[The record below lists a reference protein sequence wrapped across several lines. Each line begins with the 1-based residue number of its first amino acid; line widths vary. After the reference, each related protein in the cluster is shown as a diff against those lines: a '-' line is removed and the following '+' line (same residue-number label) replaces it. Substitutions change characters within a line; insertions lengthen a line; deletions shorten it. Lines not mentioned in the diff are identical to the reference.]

1 MINFLSSWAEQVILA
16 VIIATILELILP
28 NSKNKKYVQMVIG
41 VYVLFNIISPII
53 KNKEKLVFSEIDL
66 DKYITTSTKVEQ
78 SSMDAR
84 LEKIYLDELE
94 NNIKSKFKNVG
105 IEIIKC
111 TIDVELDTTKKNA
124 GIHSIDVKVK
134 NVDDEQKILKLKQEI
149 IEEYEIS
156 EEVAKRLNLA
166 KKENRRIIA
175 VGTTVVRTL
184 EANVSKFNEFKAE
197 KASTNIFIT
206 PGYTFKAID
215 CLITNFHLPK
225 STLIML
231 VSAFIGREFTLS
243 LYNHAVK
250 EKYMFFSFGDA
261 MFIYGSK
268 KN

>member
-1 MINFLSSWAEQVILA
+1 MSSWAEQVILA

-94 NNIKSKFKNVG
+94 NNIKSKFKNAG

-111 TIDVELDTTKKNA
+111 TIDAELDTTKKNA
-124 GIHSIDVKVK
+124 GIYSIDVKVK
-134 NVDDEQKILKLKQEI
+134 NVDDEKKISKIKQEI

-156 EEVAKRLNLA
+156 EDKI
-166 KKENRRIIA
+166 KIII
-175 VGTTVVRTL
+175 
-184 EANVSKFNEFKAE
+184 K
-197 KASTNIFIT
+197 
-206 PGYTFKAID
+206 
-215 CLITNFHLPK
+215 
-225 STLIML
+225 
-231 VSAFIGREFTLS
+231 
-243 LYNHAVK
+243 
-250 EKYMFFSFGDA
+250 
-261 MFIYGSK
+261 
-268 KN
+268 

>member
-1 MINFLSSWAEQVILA
+1 MISFLSSWAEQVILA

-94 NNIKSKFKNVG
+94 NNIKSKFKNAG

-111 TIDVELDTTKKNA
+111 TIDAELDATKKNA

-134 NVDDEQKILKLKQEI
+134 NVDDEKKISKIKQEI

-156 EEVAKRLNLA
+156 EDKVK
-166 KKENRRIIA
+166 III
-175 VGTTVVRTL
+175 
-184 EANVSKFNEFKAE
+184 K
-197 KASTNIFIT
+197 
-206 PGYTFKAID
+206 
-215 CLITNFHLPK
+215 
-225 STLIML
+225 
-231 VSAFIGREFTLS
+231 
-243 LYNHAVK
+243 
-250 EKYMFFSFGDA
+250 
-261 MFIYGSK
+261 
-268 KN
+268 

>member
-1 MINFLSSWAEQVILA
+1 MISFLSSWAEQVILA

-28 NSKNKKYVQMVIG
+28 NGKNKKYVQMVIG

-94 NNIKSKFKNVG
+94 NNIKSKFKNTG

-111 TIDVELDTTKKNA
+111 TIDAELDTTKKNA

-134 NVDDEQKILKLKQEI
+134 NVDDEKKISKIKQEI

-156 EEVAKRLNLA
+156 EDKI
-166 KKENRRIIA
+166 KIII
-175 VGTTVVRTL
+175 
-184 EANVSKFNEFKAE
+184 K
-197 KASTNIFIT
+197 
-206 PGYTFKAID
+206 
-215 CLITNFHLPK
+215 
-225 STLIML
+225 
-231 VSAFIGREFTLS
+231 
-243 LYNHAVK
+243 
-250 EKYMFFSFGDA
+250 
-261 MFIYGSK
+261 
-268 KN
+268 

>member
-84 LEKIYLDELE
+84 LKKIYLDELE

-111 TIDVELDTTKKNA
+111 TIDAELDTTKKNA
-124 GIHSIDVKVK
+124 GIHSIDVKIK
-134 NVDDEQKILKLKQEI
+134 NVDDEQKISKIKQEI

-156 EEVAKRLNLA
+156 EDKI
-166 KKENRRIIA
+166 KIII
-175 VGTTVVRTL
+175 
-184 EANVSKFNEFKAE
+184 K
-197 KASTNIFIT
+197 
-206 PGYTFKAID
+206 
-215 CLITNFHLPK
+215 
-225 STLIML
+225 
-231 VSAFIGREFTLS
+231 
-243 LYNHAVK
+243 
-250 EKYMFFSFGDA
+250 
-261 MFIYGSK
+261 
-268 KN
+268 

>member
-53 KNKEKLVFSEIDL
+53 KNEEKLVFSEIDL

-94 NNIKSKFKNVG
+94 NNIKSKFKNAG

-111 TIDVELDTTKKNA
+111 TIDAELDTTKKNA

-134 NVDDEQKILKLKQEI
+134 NVDDEKKISKIKQEI

-156 EEVAKRLNLA
+156 EDKI
-166 KKENRRIIA
+166 KIII
-175 VGTTVVRTL
+175 
-184 EANVSKFNEFKAE
+184 K
-197 KASTNIFIT
+197 
-206 PGYTFKAID
+206 
-215 CLITNFHLPK
+215 
-225 STLIML
+225 
-231 VSAFIGREFTLS
+231 
-243 LYNHAVK
+243 
-250 EKYMFFSFGDA
+250 
-261 MFIYGSK
+261 
-268 KN
+268 

>member
-16 VIIATILELILP
+16 VIIATILELILQ

-94 NNIKSKFKNVG
+94 NNIKSKFKNAG

-111 TIDVELDTTKKNA
+111 TIDAELDTTKKNA

-134 NVDDEQKILKLKQEI
+134 NVDDEKKISKIKQEI

-156 EEVAKRLNLA
+156 EDKI
-166 KKENRRIIA
+166 KIII
-175 VGTTVVRTL
+175 
-184 EANVSKFNEFKAE
+184 K
-197 KASTNIFIT
+197 
-206 PGYTFKAID
+206 
-215 CLITNFHLPK
+215 
-225 STLIML
+225 
-231 VSAFIGREFTLS
+231 
-243 LYNHAVK
+243 
-250 EKYMFFSFGDA
+250 
-261 MFIYGSK
+261 
-268 KN
+268 

>member
-84 LEKIYLDELE
+84 LEKMYLDELE
-94 NNIKSKFKNVG
+94 NNIKSKFKNAG

-111 TIDVELDTTKKNA
+111 TIDAELDATKKNA

-134 NVDDEQKILKLKQEI
+134 NVDDEKKISKIKQEI

-156 EEVAKRLNLA
+156 EDKI
-166 KKENRRIIA
+166 KIII
-175 VGTTVVRTL
+175 
-184 EANVSKFNEFKAE
+184 K
-197 KASTNIFIT
+197 
-206 PGYTFKAID
+206 
-215 CLITNFHLPK
+215 
-225 STLIML
+225 
-231 VSAFIGREFTLS
+231 
-243 LYNHAVK
+243 
-250 EKYMFFSFGDA
+250 
-261 MFIYGSK
+261 
-268 KN
+268 

>member
-1 MINFLSSWAEQVILA
+1 MISFLSSWAEQVILA

-94 NNIKSKFKNVG
+94 NNIKSKFKNAG

-111 TIDVELDTTKKNA
+111 TIDAELDTTKKNA

-134 NVDDEQKILKLKQEI
+134 NVDDEKKISKIKQEI
-149 IEEYEIS
+149 IKEYEIS
-156 EEVAKRLNLA
+156 EDKI
-166 KKENRRIIA
+166 KIII
-175 VGTTVVRTL
+175 
-184 EANVSKFNEFKAE
+184 K
-197 KASTNIFIT
+197 
-206 PGYTFKAID
+206 
-215 CLITNFHLPK
+215 
-225 STLIML
+225 
-231 VSAFIGREFTLS
+231 
-243 LYNHAVK
+243 
-250 EKYMFFSFGDA
+250 
-261 MFIYGSK
+261 
-268 KN
+268 

>member
-111 TIDVELDTTKKNA
+111 TIDAELDTTKKNA

-134 NVDDEQKILKLKQEI
+134 NVDDEQKISKIKQEI

-156 EEVAKRLNLA
+156 EDKVK
-166 KKENRRIIA
+166 III
-175 VGTTVVRTL
+175 
-184 EANVSKFNEFKAE
+184 K
-197 KASTNIFIT
+197 
-206 PGYTFKAID
+206 
-215 CLITNFHLPK
+215 
-225 STLIML
+225 
-231 VSAFIGREFTLS
+231 
-243 LYNHAVK
+243 
-250 EKYMFFSFGDA
+250 
-261 MFIYGSK
+261 
-268 KN
+268 

>member
-111 TIDVELDTTKKNA
+111 TIDAELDTTKKNA

-134 NVDDEQKILKLKQEI
+134 NVDDEQKISNIKQEI

-156 EEVAKRLNLA
+156 EDKI
-166 KKENRRIIA
+166 KIII
-175 VGTTVVRTL
+175 
-184 EANVSKFNEFKAE
+184 K
-197 KASTNIFIT
+197 
-206 PGYTFKAID
+206 
-215 CLITNFHLPK
+215 
-225 STLIML
+225 
-231 VSAFIGREFTLS
+231 
-243 LYNHAVK
+243 
-250 EKYMFFSFGDA
+250 
-261 MFIYGSK
+261 
-268 KN
+268 

>member
-84 LEKIYLDELE
+84 LEKMYLDELE
-94 NNIKSKFKNVG
+94 NNIKSKFKNAG

-111 TIDVELDTTKKNA
+111 TIDAELDATKKNA

-134 NVDDEQKILKLKQEI
+134 NVDDEQKISKIKQEI

-156 EEVAKRLNLA
+156 EDKI
-166 KKENRRIIA
+166 KIII
-175 VGTTVVRTL
+175 
-184 EANVSKFNEFKAE
+184 K
-197 KASTNIFIT
+197 
-206 PGYTFKAID
+206 
-215 CLITNFHLPK
+215 
-225 STLIML
+225 
-231 VSAFIGREFTLS
+231 
-243 LYNHAVK
+243 
-250 EKYMFFSFGDA
+250 
-261 MFIYGSK
+261 
-268 KN
+268 

>member
-94 NNIKSKFKNVG
+94 NNIKSKFKNAE

-111 TIDVELDTTKKNA
+111 TIDAELDTTKKNA

-134 NVDDEQKILKLKQEI
+134 NVDDEKKISKSKQEI

-156 EEVAKRLNLA
+156 EDKI
-166 KKENRRIIA
+166 KIII
-175 VGTTVVRTL
+175 
-184 EANVSKFNEFKAE
+184 K
-197 KASTNIFIT
+197 
-206 PGYTFKAID
+206 
-215 CLITNFHLPK
+215 
-225 STLIML
+225 
-231 VSAFIGREFTLS
+231 
-243 LYNHAVK
+243 
-250 EKYMFFSFGDA
+250 
-261 MFIYGSK
+261 
-268 KN
+268 

>member
-78 SSMDAR
+78 LSMDAR

-94 NNIKSKFKNVG
+94 NNIKSKFKNAG

-111 TIDVELDTTKKNA
+111 TIDAELDTTKKNA

-134 NVDDEQKILKLKQEI
+134 NVDDEKKISKIKQEI

-156 EEVAKRLNLA
+156 EDKI
-166 KKENRRIIA
+166 KIII
-175 VGTTVVRTL
+175 
-184 EANVSKFNEFKAE
+184 K
-197 KASTNIFIT
+197 
-206 PGYTFKAID
+206 
-215 CLITNFHLPK
+215 
-225 STLIML
+225 
-231 VSAFIGREFTLS
+231 
-243 LYNHAVK
+243 
-250 EKYMFFSFGDA
+250 
-261 MFIYGSK
+261 
-268 KN
+268 

>member
-16 VIIATILELILP
+16 VIIATILELNLP

-94 NNIKSKFKNVG
+94 NNIKSKFKNAG

-111 TIDVELDTTKKNA
+111 TIDAELDTTKKNA

-134 NVDDEQKILKLKQEI
+134 NVDDEKKISKIKQEI

-156 EEVAKRLNLA
+156 EDKI
-166 KKENRRIIA
+166 KIII
-175 VGTTVVRTL
+175 
-184 EANVSKFNEFKAE
+184 K
-197 KASTNIFIT
+197 
-206 PGYTFKAID
+206 
-215 CLITNFHLPK
+215 
-225 STLIML
+225 
-231 VSAFIGREFTLS
+231 
-243 LYNHAVK
+243 
-250 EKYMFFSFGDA
+250 
-261 MFIYGSK
+261 
-268 KN
+268 

>member
-1 MINFLSSWAEQVILA
+1 MISFLSSWAEQVILA

-94 NNIKSKFKNVG
+94 NNIKSKFKNAG

-111 TIDVELDTTKKNA
+111 TIDAELDATKKNA

-134 NVDDEQKILKLKQEI
+134 NVDDEQKISKIKQEI

-156 EEVAKRLNLA
+156 EDKI
-166 KKENRRIIA
+166 KIII
-175 VGTTVVRTL
+175 
-184 EANVSKFNEFKAE
+184 K
-197 KASTNIFIT
+197 
-206 PGYTFKAID
+206 
-215 CLITNFHLPK
+215 
-225 STLIML
+225 
-231 VSAFIGREFTLS
+231 
-243 LYNHAVK
+243 
-250 EKYMFFSFGDA
+250 
-261 MFIYGSK
+261 
-268 KN
+268 

>member
-66 DKYITTSTKVEQ
+66 NKYITTSAKVEQ

-94 NNIKSKFKNVG
+94 NNIKSKFKNAG

-111 TIDVELDTTKKNA
+111 TIDAELDTTKKNA

-134 NVDDEQKILKLKQEI
+134 NVDDEQKISKIKQEI

-156 EEVAKRLNLA
+156 EDKI
-166 KKENRRIIA
+166 KIII
-175 VGTTVVRTL
+175 
-184 EANVSKFNEFKAE
+184 K
-197 KASTNIFIT
+197 
-206 PGYTFKAID
+206 
-215 CLITNFHLPK
+215 
-225 STLIML
+225 
-231 VSAFIGREFTLS
+231 
-243 LYNHAVK
+243 
-250 EKYMFFSFGDA
+250 
-261 MFIYGSK
+261 
-268 KN
+268 

>member
-66 DKYITTSTKVEQ
+66 DKYITTSTKIEQ

-94 NNIKSKFKNVG
+94 NNIKSKFKNAG

-111 TIDVELDTTKKNA
+111 TIDAELDTTKKNA

-134 NVDDEQKILKLKQEI
+134 NVDDEQKISKIKQEI

-156 EEVAKRLNLA
+156 EDKI
-166 KKENRRIIA
+166 KIII
-175 VGTTVVRTL
+175 
-184 EANVSKFNEFKAE
+184 K
-197 KASTNIFIT
+197 
-206 PGYTFKAID
+206 
-215 CLITNFHLPK
+215 
-225 STLIML
+225 
-231 VSAFIGREFTLS
+231 
-243 LYNHAVK
+243 
-250 EKYMFFSFGDA
+250 
-261 MFIYGSK
+261 
-268 KN
+268 

>member
-1 MINFLSSWAEQVILA
+1 MINFLSSWAEQVVLA

-111 TIDVELDTTKKNA
+111 TIDAELDTTKKNA

-134 NVDDEQKILKLKQEI
+134 NVDDEQKVLKLKQEI

-156 EEVAKRLNLA
+156 EDKI
-166 KKENRRIIA
+166 KIII
-175 VGTTVVRTL
+175 
-184 EANVSKFNEFKAE
+184 K
-197 KASTNIFIT
+197 
-206 PGYTFKAID
+206 
-215 CLITNFHLPK
+215 
-225 STLIML
+225 
-231 VSAFIGREFTLS
+231 
-243 LYNHAVK
+243 
-250 EKYMFFSFGDA
+250 
-261 MFIYGSK
+261 
-268 KN
+268 

>member
-41 VYVLFNIISPII
+41 VYVLFDIISPII

-94 NNIKSKFKNVG
+94 NNIKSKFKNAG

-111 TIDVELDTTKKNA
+111 TIDAELDTTKKNA

-134 NVDDEQKILKLKQEI
+134 NVDDEKKISKIKQEI

-156 EEVAKRLNLA
+156 EDKI
-166 KKENRRIIA
+166 KIII
-175 VGTTVVRTL
+175 
-184 EANVSKFNEFKAE
+184 K
-197 KASTNIFIT
+197 
-206 PGYTFKAID
+206 
-215 CLITNFHLPK
+215 
-225 STLIML
+225 
-231 VSAFIGREFTLS
+231 
-243 LYNHAVK
+243 
-250 EKYMFFSFGDA
+250 
-261 MFIYGSK
+261 
-268 KN
+268 

>member
-134 NVDDEQKILKLKQEI
+134 NVDDEQKVLKLKQEI

-156 EEVAKRLNLA
+156 EDKI
-166 KKENRRIIA
+166 KIII
-175 VGTTVVRTL
+175 
-184 EANVSKFNEFKAE
+184 K
-197 KASTNIFIT
+197 
-206 PGYTFKAID
+206 
-215 CLITNFHLPK
+215 
-225 STLIML
+225 
-231 VSAFIGREFTLS
+231 
-243 LYNHAVK
+243 
-250 EKYMFFSFGDA
+250 
-261 MFIYGSK
+261 
-268 KN
+268 

>member
-94 NNIKSKFKNVG
+94 NNIKSKFKNAG

-111 TIDVELDTTKKNA
+111 TIDAELDTTKKNA

-134 NVDDEQKILKLKQEI
+134 NVDDEKKISKIKQEI

-156 EEVAKRLNLA
+156 DDKI
-166 KKENRRIIA
+166 KIII
-175 VGTTVVRTL
+175 
-184 EANVSKFNEFKAE
+184 K
-197 KASTNIFIT
+197 
-206 PGYTFKAID
+206 
-215 CLITNFHLPK
+215 
-225 STLIML
+225 
-231 VSAFIGREFTLS
+231 
-243 LYNHAVK
+243 
-250 EKYMFFSFGDA
+250 
-261 MFIYGSK
+261 
-268 KN
+268 

>member
-84 LEKIYLDELE
+84 LEKVYLDELE
-94 NNIKSKFKNVG
+94 NNIKSKFKNAG

-111 TIDVELDTTKKNA
+111 TIDAELDTTKKNA

-134 NVDDEQKILKLKQEI
+134 NVDDEKKISKIKQEI

-156 EEVAKRLNLA
+156 EDKI
-166 KKENRRIIA
+166 KIII
-175 VGTTVVRTL
+175 
-184 EANVSKFNEFKAE
+184 K
-197 KASTNIFIT
+197 
-206 PGYTFKAID
+206 
-215 CLITNFHLPK
+215 
-225 STLIML
+225 
-231 VSAFIGREFTLS
+231 
-243 LYNHAVK
+243 
-250 EKYMFFSFGDA
+250 
-261 MFIYGSK
+261 
-268 KN
+268 

>member
-94 NNIKSKFKNVG
+94 NNIKSKFKNAG

-111 TIDVELDTTKKNA
+111 TIDAELDTTKKNA

-134 NVDDEQKILKLKQEI
+134 NVDDEKKFSKIKQEI

-156 EEVAKRLNLA
+156 EDKI
-166 KKENRRIIA
+166 KIII
-175 VGTTVVRTL
+175 
-184 EANVSKFNEFKAE
+184 K
-197 KASTNIFIT
+197 
-206 PGYTFKAID
+206 
-215 CLITNFHLPK
+215 
-225 STLIML
+225 
-231 VSAFIGREFTLS
+231 
-243 LYNHAVK
+243 
-250 EKYMFFSFGDA
+250 
-261 MFIYGSK
+261 
-268 KN
+268 